1 MSKIIDLPDGSV
13 MDEKNCLYEFNGE
26 YVNGKAVIPDGV
38 EDIADYVF
46 DCDSAEVFSSYDNG
60 LYLGSKENPYK
71 YFYKISLD
79 TRIAQKLSS
88 LHPDTEYICSQAFY
102 EYCFSGPLVLPA
114 KVKTIGKRAFWNC
127 FAEKIVIPYGCKKI
141 GSEAFISRHF
151 QKPDIIIPDSVS
163 EIEKGAFKGVPVG
176 SIKASPAVFA
186 LIGKIFLLDAFE
198 KYLSRGRTE
207 EEDLIWLPEIAK
219 AKTSFVTN
227 TFNSPNSRDF
237 LIALENKWIKTADY
251 DKVMDFAVASGDV
264 ELKAALLDYSLKPTE
279 KQIEKKE
286 TAEFEKAIGAR
297 KLSVSDI
304 KKLWKYRTDDDGKIT
319 LTKYVGNET
328 VPYVPNVIG
337 KTTVTRIATEAFSC
351 CRSIEE
357 VYIPEGIVAIG
368 KSAFSFCSKLK
379 SVVLPE
385 SLIVVGDD
393 SFLDCVS
400 LEQKPDISKVSLKN
414 CDTNA
419 EIEYD
424 YCNLDVLK
432 NEWDYCIYSRSNECA
447 IKKYK
452 GNGYEI
458 KVPERIFGVPVTE
471 IGMDCFSTGL
481 TSTSCGSGAQ
491 QKHNKSIVSITLPD
505 TVKKIL
511 SRAFSGCKSLKSIN
525 IPQECDIG
533 SGVFLGCEKLASKDK
548 LIIFNDIVYQCTDKS
563 SCYSVYHINQERF
576 DVVIPQGVKKIADGA
591 FSNCKYVDSVT
602 VPDSVT
608 DIEKYS
614 FSNCSDQLMIKCRAG
629 SYAETFAKENGLKY
643 EIN

>member
-1 MSKIIDLPDGSV
+1 MSKIIDLPDGSF
-13 MDEKNCLYEFNGE
+13 MDEKNCLYRFNGE
-26 YVNGKAVIPDGV
+26 YVNGKAIIPDGV

-79 TRIAQKLSS
+79 TRISKKLSS
-88 LHPDTEYICSQAFY
+88 LHPDTEYICSQVFY
-102 EYCFSGPLVLPA
+102 EYCFSGSLVLPA

-186 LIGKIFLLDAFE
+186 LIGKTFLLDAFE

-207 EEDLIWLPEIAK
+207 EEDLKWLPEIAK

-227 TFNSPNSRDF
+227 TFKNPNSRDF

-286 TAEFEKAIGAR
+286 TAEFEKAIGVR

-319 LTKYVGNET
+319 LTKYISNET
-328 VPYVPNVIG
+328 VPYVPSVIG
-337 KTTVTRIATEAFSC
+337 KTTVTRIATEAFGSC
-351 CRSIEE
+351 DSIEE
-357 VYIPEGIVAIG
+357 VYIPEGVVAIG
-368 KSAFSFCSKLK
+368 ESAFSHCRKLK

-385 SLIVVGDD
+385 SLMVVGEDL
-393 SFLDCVS
+393 FCGCEL

-432 NEWDYCIYSRSNECA
+432 NDWDFSVYRNSDKCVIN
-447 IKKYK
+447 KYT
-452 GNGYEI
+452 GNQIVI

-481 TSTSCGSGAQ
+481 TSWSYGSGAR
-491 QKHNKSIVSITLPD
+491 QKHNRSIVSIALPD
-505 TVKKIL
+505 TVKRIW
-511 SRAFSGCKSLKSIN
+511 SRAFSGCKSLASLN
-525 IPQECDIG
+525 VPEECEIG
-533 SGVFLGCEKLASKDK
+533 SDVFLGCEKLANAEK
-548 LIIFNDIVYQCTDKS
+548 LIIFNDIIYQCTDKS
-563 SCYSVYHINQERF
+563 SCYSFYPIKQERF
-576 DVVIPQGVKKIADGA
+576 DVMIPQGVKKIAGGA
-591 FSNCKYVDSVT
+591 FSNCKYVDSVI

-608 DIEKYS
+608 EIEKYA
-614 FSNCSDQLMIKCRAG
+614 FSKCSDQLVIKCHAG
-629 SYAETFAKENGLKY
+629 SYAKTYAKENNIPF
-643 EIN
+643 EII